1 LKWNNR
7 CSETRR
13 GNLAKPNIVVL
24 IKQVP
29 DMDQVEFDYERG
41 RIIRGSAPSE
51 ANPFDLNALE
61 TAVAYK
67 EKVGGEVIALS
78 MGPQQAESTLR
89 EALARGADRTILLS
103 DKGFAGA
110 DTWATSIALGEAVR
124 KISAFDLIICGEKTV
139 DGDTG
144 QVGPEVA
151 EFLDIPHVSYV
162 SAIRES
168 SEKELVVETEAWGR
182 PFLKRLQLPG
192 LITVTKDINEPR
204 LPSFKDKM
212 RARKADV
219 EIWGIEDI
227 SVDPNSVGIKGSP
240 TLLKKMWVPAPQ
252 KREAAIIRGDPV
264 DAVKQ
269 LLKQLDMKG
278 SN

>member
-1 LKWNNR
+1 LWNNKWR
-7 CSETRR
+7 ETRR
-13 GNLAKPNIVVL
+13 ENLAKPNIVVL

-29 DMDQVEFDYERG
+29 DMDQVKFDYEQG
-41 RIIRGSAPSE
+41 RIIRGSVPSE

-61 TAVAYK
+61 TALTYK
-67 EKVGGEVIALS
+67 ENVGGEVIALS
-78 MGPQQAESTLR
+78 MGPPQTESTLR
-89 EALARGADRTILLS
+89 DTLARGADRAILLS
-103 DKGFAGA
+103 DRGFAGA
-110 DTWATSIALGEAVR
+110 DTLATSIALGEAVR
-124 KISAFDLIICGEKTV
+124 KIREFDLIICGEKTI

-151 EFLDIPHVSYV
+151 EFLDLPHVSYV

-182 PFLKRLQLPG
+182 PFLKRMRLPG

-204 LPSFKDKM
+204 LASFKDKM

-227 SVDPNSVGIKGSP
+227 SVDPNTVGIKGSP
-240 TLLKKMWVPAPQ
+240 TSLKKMWVPPPQ
-252 KREAAIIRGDPV
+252 KRDAVIMRGNPA

-269 LLKQLDMKG
+269 LLRQL
-278 SN
+278 